1 MGKWKFQLCFS
12 VFIDNPKD
20 PCFAHEVSSKDY
32 YLLDIPLSEWK
43 LGWDMEHNLSLSE
56 DSEYRLRASLSVS
69 HVQPPTKPV
78 TLKRQMFHASCVAS
92 NLQNKITF
100 YCYDFWTICYP
111 LKSCSSI
118 FSPSRPRNSLKA
130 GVSSLFPNNS
140 SSDVWKKE
148 TPSTEK
154 HGLETKRLHIFLIT
168 SDGVMHDNLEN
179 MNLQQYITH
188 LSKLLVDNTEFESVV
203 HLMFI
208 ISHY

>member
-12 VFIDNPKD
+12 FFIDNPKD
-20 PCFAHEVSSKDY
+20 PYFLRSVSKDY

-69 HVQPPTKPV
+69 HIQPPTEPV
-78 TLKRQMFHASCVAS
+78 TKKGRCFTLPVWLQTCS
-92 NLQNKITF
+92 NKMTF
-100 YCYDFWTICYP
+100 YFYDFWTICYP
-111 LKSCSSI
+111 LKSCSPI

-148 TPSTEK
+148 TPSMEK
-154 HGLETKRLHIFLIT
+154 HGLETKRFHIFFYYLRWC
-168 SDGVMHDNLEN
+168 NAW
-179 MNLQQYITH
+179 
-188 LSKLLVDNTEFESVV
+188 
-203 HLMFI
+203 
-208 ISHY
+208 